1 LSEQS
6 KTPVLD
12 LITSMTQASL
22 EATTLDARTTMLV
35 RLAAL
40 AAVDAPRVSYLM
52 SLGTARELGI
62 GEEEVGGVLT
72 AIAPIVGT
80 TRVASASLNILDA
93 LDLAGD
99 AAEIEAAGD

>member
-1 LSEQS
+1 MIA
-6 KTPVLD
+6 D
-12 LITSMTQASL
+12 SL
-22 EATTLDARTTMLV
+22 ETTTLDANTTMLV

-40 AAVDAPRVSYLM
+40 VAVDAPRASYLM
-52 SLGTARELGI
+52 SLGAARELGI

-80 TRVASASLNILDA
+80 TRVVSASFNILDA

-99 AAEIEAAGD
+99 AAAMEAAGG